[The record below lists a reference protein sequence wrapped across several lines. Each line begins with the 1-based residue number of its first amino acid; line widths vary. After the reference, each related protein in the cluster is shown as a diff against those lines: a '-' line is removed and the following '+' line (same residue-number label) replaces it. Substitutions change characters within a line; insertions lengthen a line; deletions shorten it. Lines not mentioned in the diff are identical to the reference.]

1 MLNQIQIKRSK
12 SGTINQEDKNSISY
26 KIKKQI
32 NDVVK
37 ESESYLQQH
46 MPKKSKNH
54 KKGFGSMTPA
64 KIAEIAKKGGKARA
78 KQLGH
83 AGFVELGRKGGIAR
97 AKQLG
102 HAGFVEL
109 GRKGGA
115 ARATSYLNKSI
126 DPQNNLSNQHPIMFK
141 EMTRSYQINKNIDPG
156 INKQENLTKYTV
168 NAEKIRQKQ
177 FEIELKKHVA

>member
-1 MLNQIQIKRSK
+1 MLNQIQTTRSK
-12 SGTINQEDKNSISY
+12 SISIHEEDRDSISY

-32 NDVVK
+32 DDVVK

-46 MPKKSKNH
+46 MSKKSKNY

-102 HAGFVEL
+102 HVGFVEL
-109 GRKGGA
+109 GRKGGT
-115 ARATSYLNKSI
+115 ARAVSHLNKSNG
-126 DPQNNLSNQHPIMFK
+126 DQQVSNQHSILFK
-141 EMTRSYQINKNIDPG
+141 KTTQSSQINKNIDLTL
-156 INKQENLTKYTV
+156 NKE
-168 NAEKIRQKQ
+168 R
-177 FEIELKKHVA
+177 VA